1 MLKLETTT
9 IYLIALASI
18 ATVLILSH
26 LFRLAGSLVYR
37 STLSW
42 FYKLFIHTEVFRRRK
57 STDSIS
63 VLSFCCICVYIG
75 ANVALC
81 AVGISSRRA
90 LAKRCGTLCLVNL
103 IPLSLGGRLSFLTHA
118 LSRVRPWNQSLA
130 HRWIGR
136 VCLLQG
142 ACHGILGMLVERATT
157 VQILVGPFSYPLE
170 FPLTN
175 AASQHYSSNSA
186 PFSAADTSTHIR
198 ILLKN
203 SSSSWIVPCRSALV
217 PYTDRRSSSYR
228 LSHLYLCALAS
239 TADCMALLFCILEHQ
254 FTGIVHKA
262 RVLRPE
268 QCKVP
273 DDEDNSVY

>member
-1 MLKLETTT
+1 MLGLETTT
-9 IYLIALASI
+9 IYLITMSSF
-18 ATVLILSH
+18 ATILILSH

-37 STLSW
+37 SALSW
-42 FYKLFIHTEVFRRRK
+42 FYKLFMRTEVFHRRK

-63 VLSFCCICVYIG
+63 VLSFCYICVYIG

-142 ACHGILGMLVERATT
+142 ACHGILGMLVGRATT
-157 VQILVGPFSYPLE
+157 VQILVGPLE
-170 FPLTN
+170 SPLTN

-186 PFSAADTSTHIR
+186 PLSAADTSTHIR

-203 SSSSWIVPCRSALV
+203 PSFSRIVPCRFTLV
-217 PYTDRRSSSYR
+217 PYTNRRSSSYR
-228 LSHLYLCALAS
+228 LSYLCLCALAS
-239 TADCMALLFCILEHQ
+239 TADCMALLFCISEHR

-268 QCKVP
+268 QCEVP

>member
-1 MLKLETTT
+1 
-9 IYLIALASI
+9 
-18 ATVLILSH
+18 
-26 LFRLAGSLVYR
+26 
-37 STLSW
+37 
-42 FYKLFIHTEVFRRRK
+42 
-57 STDSIS
+57 
-63 VLSFCCICVYIG
+63 
-75 ANVALC
+75 
-81 AVGISSRRA
+81 
-90 LAKRCGTLCLVNL
+90 
-103 IPLSLGGRLSFLTHA
+103 
-118 LSRVRPWNQSLA
+118 
-130 HRWIGR
+130 
-136 VCLLQG
+136 
-142 ACHGILGMLVERATT
+142 MLVERATT